1 MPGKESLKTLPIFEN
16 YILFLQCVGPF
27 GVGRKKRSPL
37 FLNSNQ
43 VSRDQKLLSCCF
55 DQDVNATTAWSRLS
69 LMFDSLPL
77 IGRVL
82 EAISSDAPLDRL
94 VEFFFLFMIK
104 IYVSMLSYRVNF
116 FSASPSLMDTIQSKL
131 HAIWFP
137 NTPFPMS
144 VSSLLLPKAEI
155 DLDNINAKP
164 AWNMWRQ
171 PILCT

>member
-1 MPGKESLKTLPIFEN
+1 MSLKTLGGLEFYISSASDPSVWAGRSVLLFSSTATRFQEIKNCCHIALTKMQVQQRLELDYLWCLTHYPLSAGSWRRFPPMLSWIPWLK
-16 YILFLQCVGPF
+16 ILF
-27 GVGRKKRSPL
+27 R
-37 FLNSNQ
+37 
-43 VSRDQKLLSCCF
+43 
-55 DQDVNATTAWSRLS
+55 
-69 LMFDSLPL
+69 
-77 IGRVL
+77 
-82 EAISSDAPLDRL
+82 
-94 VEFFFLFMIK
+94 FMIK

-144 VSSLLLPKAEI
+144 VSSLLLSKAQI
-155 DLDNINAKP
+155 DLDKINAKP